1 MRQSPARVRTGRPLM
16 WGDPPVDAGGVEQA
30 SFHLPVGTATF
41 MLTDVEDARRLR
53 ESAPEVMAAA
63 IVRHDEV
70 LDEAI
75 SRHGGVRRPQ
85 QDDGLS
91 VVAAFT
97 RASDAV
103 AAALDVQ
110 WTCHREGW
118 PDGASLRLRIALHTA
133 EAQRRQEGNY
143 FGQGVS
149 RCTRLCEVAHGGQTV
164 LSRATRDLVLD
175 RLPEHAELADLGV
188 HRLRDLGRPEQVFG
202 LVHSDLPVEFP
213 ALRSL
218 DTMPNNLPGELT
230 SFVGR
235 RVELARIS
243 DPLQWARLLT
253 LTGAGGCGKT
263 RLALQA
269 AADAMDRH
277 PDGVWWVELARLE
290 EPTLLPAAVIDALGL
305 SEVRGWAL
313 LDTLVEYLRAHRALV
328 VLDNCEHLLAASA
341 ELVDALLRA
350 CPWLTILATSRAPL
364 GVPGEM
370 TWRVPS
376 MSLPAELQRE
386 PIEAL
391 RQSDAVSLFIDRA
404 TQVRPE
410 FVITAAN
417 APAVAQICDDL
428 DGIPLAIELA
438 AARVRMLTPEQIA
451 RALSDRF
458 RLLTGGART
467 VMPRHQTLEASI
479 DWSYGLLSDGERVL
493 LRRLSVFAGGWRL
506 NAAEQVCP
514 GQGID
519 RYAVLDLLTGLVDKS
534 LVTTEDCGSEVRYG
548 LLETVRQYA
557 TARLADAGELED
569 LRGRHLAYHL
579 VLAQAAQTHV
589 LGAGRDDPVLRTLA
603 TELPNLRAALEW
615 AAATDPN
622 AALRLVNALTLFWL
636 FTGRYQEG
644 HAAYAR
650 ALDAAGEQPT
660 PLRGRAIAAR
670 GSLGQ
675 YGGAYQAA
683 HGWAQEA
690 LKIGQTCGD
699 PWTQGRALHTLG
711 LMSAIG
717 DPASGRPLLE
727 QSVQLAT
734 QAGDDWC
741 RIDAAQC
748 LALGWIVQDEF
759 GTARP
764 VLDDMYA
771 TATRL
776 GYTWGFPWHWL
787 CLGWEAMFQG
797 QLAKARELLARSIA
811 ASDEVG
817 LPITNGLANGFMTYL
832 HVSCG
837 DTELAYSLAG
847 TTLQRVLETGAG
859 FVVGL
864 ANQMLGRTEMALGEL
879 AAARGHLQTAVEV
892 ERLSGFLYML
902 SWHLALLGSL
912 ERLDGNHDASRAR
925 GNEALE
931 LARRLGSEWMQAGAE
946 RLLGRLALAAGEATD
961 AERHIHEALGRLV
974 AKGFAIDIPECLDV
988 LAAVAAR
995 QESFEEAARLL
1006 GAAAAGRARLGIIRF
1021 PPEPEFWAE
1030 TELTTR
1036 EALGDEVYDAAFT
1049 SGAALGTEEAIG
1061 YVRRARGERKRPS
1074 RGWDSLTPTEL
1085 QVVRHIAA
1093 GLTNRQIGQRMFI
1106 SPSTVKA
1113 HLSHIFAK
1121 LGVPSRSHLAADAT
1135 RHGLD
1140 RNN

>member
-1 MRQSPARVRTGRPLM
+1 
-16 WGDPPVDAGGVEQA
+16 
-30 SFHLPVGTATF
+30 
-41 MLTDVEDARRLR
+41 
-53 ESAPEVMAAA
+53 MAAA
-63 IVRHDEV
+63 IVRYHEV
-70 LDEAI
+70 LDDAI
-75 SRHGGVRRPQ
+75 SQHRGVRRPQ

-103 AAALDVQ
+103 AAALEVQ
-110 WTCHREGW
+110 RGCHREGW
-118 PDGASLRLRIALHTA
+118 RGGVSLRLRIAVHTA
-133 EAQRRQEGNY
+133 EAQWREEGSY

-149 RCTRLCEVAHGGQTV
+149 RGARLREVAHGGQVV

-175 RLPEHAELADLGV
+175 RLPEHAELIDLGV

-202 LVHSDLPVEFP
+202 LVHPDLPVKFP

-235 RVELARIS
+235 RVELVRIS
-243 DPLQWARLLT
+243 DPLQWVRLLT

-269 AADAMDRH
+269 AADAMDGH

-290 EPTLLPAAVIDALGL
+290 DPTLLPAAVIDALGVT
-305 SEVRGWAL
+305 EVRGWAV
-313 LDTLVEYLRAHRALV
+313 LDTLIEHLRAHRALI
-328 VLDNCEHLLAASA
+328 VLDNCEHLLVACA

-376 MSLPAELQRE
+376 MSLPGELQRE
-386 PIEAL
+386 PIQAL

-404 TQVRPE
+404 RQVHPD

-417 APAVAQICDDL
+417 APAVAQVCDDL

-451 RALSDRF
+451 HALSDRF
-458 RLLTGGART
+458 HLLTGGART

-479 DWSYGLLSDGERVL
+479 DWSYGLLSDGERAL
-493 LRRLSVFAGGWRL
+493 LRRLSVFVDGWRL
-506 NAAEQVCP
+506 EAAEQVCP
-514 GQGID
+514 GEGID
-519 RYAVLDLLTGLVDKS
+519 RYAVLDLLGGLVDKS
-534 LVTTEDCGSEVRYG
+534 LVITEDCGSEVRYR
-548 LLETVRQYA
+548 LLETIRQYA
-557 TARLADAGELED
+557 TARLVDAGELND
-569 LRGRHLAYHL
+569 LRERHLAYHL
-579 VLAQAAQTHV
+579 MLAQAAETRV
-589 LGAGRDDPVLRTLA
+589 LGAVRDDPVLRTLA
-603 TELPNLRAALEW
+603 TELPNLRAALVW

-675 YGGAYQAA
+675 YAGAYQAA
-683 HGWAQEA
+683 HGWALEA

-711 LMSAIG
+711 LMSSIG
-717 DPASGRPLLE
+717 DPAGGRPLLE

-759 GTARP
+759 DAARP

-771 TATRL
+771 TAARR

-787 CLGWEAMFQG
+787 CLGWEALFRG
-797 QLAKARELLARSIA
+797 RLAAARELLGRSIA

-817 LPITNGLANGFMTYL
+817 LPITNGFANGFLTYV
-832 HVSCG
+832 HVSG
-837 DTELAYSLAG
+837 GEIELAYSLAG
-847 TTLQRVLETGAG
+847 RTLQRVLETGAG
-859 FVVGL
+859 FVLGM
-864 ANQMLGRTEMALGEL
+864 ANQMLGRTEIALSDL
-879 AAARGHLQTAVEV
+879 VAARGHLQTAVEV
-892 ERLSGFLYML
+892 ERRSGFVYML
-902 SWHLALLGSL
+902 CWHLALLGSL
-912 ERLDGNHDASRAR
+912 ERLDGNLEASRAR

-931 LARRLGSEWMQAGAE
+931 LARQLGSDWMQAGAE
-946 RLLGRLALAAGEATD
+946 RLLGRLALAAGQATD
-961 AERHIHEALGRLV
+961 AERHTHQALGRLV
-974 AKGFAIDIPECLDV
+974 AKGFATDIPECLDL
-988 LAAVAAR
+988 LAAVAAK

-1021 PPEPEFWAE
+1021 PPEPEFWAKI
-1030 TELTTR
+1030 ELTTR
-1036 EALGDEVYDAAFT
+1036 EALGHEVYDAAFT
-1049 SGAALGTEEAIG
+1049 AGAALATDEVIS

-1085 QVVRHIAA
+1085 QVVHHIAA

-1106 SPSTVKA
+1106 SPRTVKA

-1121 LGVPSRSHLAADAT
+1121 LGTPSRSQLAADAT
-1135 RHGLD
+1135 RHRLD